1 MKNQILK
8 HWVKYALLSICLVVM
23 IAGCSAEP
31 KESAEELVIGVS
43 QDYRATDVFSHKGF
57 NCLVFQTLVKMDTTG
72 RIGPFLAESWEV
84 SNDGKSYVFHLRKNI
99 LFSDG
104 APVTAQLVKTS
115 MLYRQ
120 TVKRKRGPR
129 GGVSGRPGSGPKPG
143 NKPIQNRDGGSTPNK
158 ESGVAPNNRD
168 ETSAQNRDEGQ
179 LNREYSVFD
188 NQRYNLPAWCA
199 FQSIDVID
207 DYTLRFI
214 LPRPY
219 TLFLNEL
226 ATTHMYPVIKADD
239 SEEVTGYIG
248 TGPYKIDTLKRTQYM
263 TLVKNEYFWQGD
275 VNIDR
280 IRLKVIPDAETRAI
294 SLEAGEIHMTGY
306 DHFDKIP
313 NESVS
318 RLHKLPF
325 VKVQKMTSV
334 DHPSVSFLTTNYK
347 KEPFSHSTVR
357 HAVALAIDPA
367 SMNAIMSETGRT
379 INGPF
384 PQDYVLCNPEIT
396 THRFDPDQAKR
407 LLAEAGWLD
416 RDQDGI
422 LDRDGQRF
430 SITLCFNSF
439 DPQYKTVAEIVQSQ
453 LNAVG
458 IELKLQMMELG
469 AHITA
474 MRNGDY
480 DMALWPMMAY
490 HMFFYTGHP
499 SWLNVYNSPELDDA
513 FTRYLHGKD
522 EQVRREAV
530 FLTQKYI
537 VESNVFPLFFE
548 RFDVVAWNRNH
559 LKQFDPQPLGW
570 DLSLWLWKA
579 SFEPN

>member
-1 MKNQILK
+1 MNNQFSK
-8 HWVKYALLSICLVVM
+8 HWIKYVLLFVCLAVM
-23 IAGCSAEP
+23 IAGCSSGP

-57 NCLVFQTLVKMDTTG
+57 NCLIFQTLVKMDTTG
-72 RIGPFLAESWEV
+72 KIEPFLAESWEV
-84 SNDGKSYVFHLRKNI
+84 DKDGKSYTFHLRKEV

-104 APVTAQLVKTS
+104 TPVTAPQVKAS

-120 TVKRKRGPR
+120 TVKRRRGPSRR
-129 GGVSGRPGSGPKPG
+129 GPKGVSGRPEPGSKPDNG
-143 NKPIQNRDGGSTPNK
+143 LVQNTDGGTTPDK
-158 ESGVAPNNRD
+158 DGGI
-168 ETSAQNRDEGQ
+168 AQNKGKGADEAQ
-179 LNREYSVFD
+179 INREYSVFD
-188 NQRYNLPAWCA
+188 NQRYNLPSWCA

-214 LPRPY
+214 LSQPY

-226 ATTHMYPVIKADD
+226 ATTHMYPVLKADN

-263 TLVKNEYFWQGD
+263 TLVKNQYFWQGD
-275 VNIDR
+275 VNIHR

-294 SLEAGEIHMTGY
+294 ALEAGEIHMTGY

-318 RLHKLPF
+318 RLRKLSF
-325 VKVQKMTSV
+325 VKVKQMTSV
-334 DHPSVSFLTTNYK
+334 DHPSVSFITINYK
-347 KEPFSHSTVR
+347 KGPFSHSSVR

-367 SMNAIMSETGRT
+367 SMDAIMSETGRT

-384 PQDYVLCNPEIT
+384 PKDYHLCNPEIT
-396 THRFDPDQAKR
+396 DHRFDPDQARR
-407 LLAEAGWLD
+407 LLTEAGWWD
-416 RDQDGI
+416 SDQDGI
-422 LDRDGQRF
+422 LDKDGQKF

-439 DPQYKTVAEIVQSQ
+439 DPQYKTIAEIVQAQ
-453 LNAVG
+453 LKAVG

-480 DMALWPMMAY
+480 DLAMWPMMAY

-499 SWLNVYNSPELDDA
+499 SWLNVYNSPELDKA
-513 FTRYLHGKD
+513 FTLYLHGKD
-522 EQVRREAV
+522 EKVRRKAV
-530 FLTQKYI
+530 SLTQKYI

-548 RFDVVAWNRNH
+548 RFDVVAWNKNY
-559 LKQFDPQPLGW
+559 LKKFDPQPLGW

-579 SFEPN
+579 FVELK

>member
-1 MKNQILK
+1 
-8 HWVKYALLSICLVVM
+8 M
-23 IAGCSAEP
+23 IVGCSSGP
-31 KESAEELVIGVS
+31 KESAGELVIGVS

-72 RIGPFLAESWEV
+72 KIGPLLAESWEV
-84 SNDGKSYVFHLRKNI
+84 AKDGKSYIFHLRKDI

-104 APVTAQLVKTS
+104 TPVTAPQVKAS

-129 GGVSGRPGSGPKPG
+129 EVSGRPGSKPDNGPAQ
-143 NKPIQNRDGGSTPNK
+143 NKGPAQTKD
-158 ESGVAPNNRD
+158 SGVAQNNKKNG
-168 ETSAQNRDEGQ
+168 SAQNRDEGKIK
-179 LNREYSVFD
+179 REYSVFD
-188 NQRYNLPAWCA
+188 NQRYNLPSWCA
-199 FQSIDVID
+199 FQLIDVID
-207 DYTLRFI
+207 DYTLRFV
-214 LPRPY
+214 LSQPY

-226 ATTHMYPVIKADD
+226 ATTHMYPVIKADNN
-239 SEEVTGYIG
+239 EEVTGYIG

-263 TLVKNEYFWQGD
+263 TLVKNEYFRQGE

-294 SLEAGEIHMTGY
+294 ALEAGEIHMTGY

-318 RLHKLPF
+318 RLQNLPF
-325 VKVQKMTSV
+325 VKVQQMTSV
-334 DHPSVSFLTTNYK
+334 DHPSVSFLTINYK
-347 KEPFSHSTVR
+347 KGPFSHSSVR

-367 SMNAIMSETGRT
+367 SMDAIMSETGRT

-384 PQDYVLCNPEIT
+384 PKDYLLCSPEIT
-396 THRFDPDQAKR
+396 GHRFDPDQARR
-407 LLAEAGWLD
+407 LLTEAGWSD
-416 RDQDGI
+416 SDQDGI
-422 LDRDGQRF
+422 LDKDGQKF
-430 SITLCFNSF
+430 FITLCFNSF
-439 DPQYKTVAEIVQSQ
+439 DPQYKTIAEIVQAQ
-453 LNAVG
+453 LKAVG

-480 DMALWPMMAY
+480 DLAMWPMMAY

-499 SWLNVYNSPELDDA
+499 SWLNVYNSPELDKA
-513 FTRYLHGKD
+513 FTLYLHGKD
-522 EQVRREAV
+522 EKVRRKAV
-530 FLTQKYI
+530 SLTQKYI
-537 VESNVFPLFFE
+537 VESNAFPLFFE
-548 RFDVVAWNRNH
+548 RFDVVAWNKNY
-559 LKQFDPQPLGW
+559 LKKFDPQPLGW

-579 SFEPN
+579 FVEPS